1 MGISSEGQKWRI
13 RGWHLCTVA
22 RHTTNQEDSHW
33 RRFLD
38 YSCNGMPSKLVIPR
52 GDSIVFLAINSLQ
65 SPCLPYRKLAAQA
78 LQTVKEH
85 LEVPLLQVLS
95 VSIPHLSPSVQSSPY
110 SPLSAS
116 TPAGPAIQGS
126 RFAPP
131 AQLPSLKR
139 HEVQFLPPHLRLR
152 RDCCQC
158 RPPGTRVPLWLPH
171 YAIFPKPVGRF
182 SHILV

>member
-1 MGISSEGQKWRI
+1 MDHGPWVFPAKVKNDGYADGIFVRS
-13 RGWHLCTVA
+13 RGILRTKKILTGA
-22 RHTTNQEDSHW
+22 G
-33 RRFLD
+33 FLD

-85 LEVPLLQVLS
+85 LEVSLLQVLS

-152 RDCCQC
+152 RDCC
-158 RPPGTRVPLWLPH
+158 
-171 YAIFPKPVGRF
+171 F
-182 SHILV
+182 